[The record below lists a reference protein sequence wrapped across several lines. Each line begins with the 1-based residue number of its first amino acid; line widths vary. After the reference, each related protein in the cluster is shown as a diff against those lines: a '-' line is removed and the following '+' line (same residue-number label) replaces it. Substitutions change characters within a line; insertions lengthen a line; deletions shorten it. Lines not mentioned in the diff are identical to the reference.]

1 MFLFVQKNIIKN
13 IKLLENYKKIIIE
26 EFIPEEKFK
35 QQLLGQ
41 KNLEQLNLNQK
52 ENFMIM
58 KQNIILK
65 LKQNILFQ

>member
-1 MFLFVQKNIIKN
+1 MGKK
-13 IKLLENYKKIIIE
+13 KLGAIE
-26 EFIPEEKFK
+26 
-35 QQLLGQ
+35 
-41 KNLEQLNLNQK
+41 LNPK